1 MAQRVRPLQGAP
13 SGPGTDVPRCPA
25 ATIKDCISCAC
36 VCVCV
41 CWLQGRHSVS
51 LCPTLARP
59 HLHPLPPW
67 PPRQVILT
75 PGKDCHAAEPGFFR
89 LCFAWMPPKAL
100 PEAVRRI
107 KLLMG
112 SGSGSAGASECSVQ

>member
-1 MAQRVRPLQGAP
+1 MPALQSLPVLAVDTYLCPSLRPL
-13 SGPGTDVPRCPA
+13 CPPHE
-25 ATIKDCISCAC
+25 CA
-36 VCVCV
+36 
-41 CWLQGRHSVS
+41 LS
-51 LCPTLARP
+51 LLLRALFP
-59 HLHPLPPW
+59 
-67 PPRQVILT
+67 QVILT

-112 SGSGSAGASECSVQ
+112 GGANGGGSSECSVQ